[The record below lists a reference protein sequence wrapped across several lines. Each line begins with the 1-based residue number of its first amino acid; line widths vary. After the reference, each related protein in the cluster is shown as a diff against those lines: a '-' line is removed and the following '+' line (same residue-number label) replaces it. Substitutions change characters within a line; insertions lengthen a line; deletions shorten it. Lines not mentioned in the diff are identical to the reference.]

1 MRWLFLASIL
11 IAIGEIPLFLA
22 DYHTHSDAS
31 PDGHVTVSELASAA
45 IKAGLTELCIT
56 DHAECHGFIER
67 FDLPD
72 DVLYFYKEKLDEE
85 FPKAQAAYGDQIKLL
100 YGVEL
105 AQGHESPDV
114 YHDILAHTQFD
125 FVINSLHNLRG
136 ENDFCYVAHYPST
149 EVCRDLLRR
158 YVEELYETA
167 RLDQYDVIAHIGY
180 PLRYMRYRDGFD
192 VSLDAYQAEFA
203 EIFKYLVQNGRG
215 IELNVSGLR
224 DGGRNTFPTLDVLKL
239 YRSCGG
245 EIITVGS
252 DSHYARYIGVGIAR
266 GYEMLREA
274 GFRYVTAYDHRVP
287 RFEAL

>member
-1 MRWLFLASIL
+1 MRWLFLPPIL

-136 ENDFCYVAHYPST
+136 ENDFCYVKHYPSI

-224 DGGRNTFPTLDVLKL
+224 DGGCTTFPTLDVLKL
-239 YRSCGG
+239 YRACGG

-252 DSHYARYIGVGIAR
+252 DAHYARYIGVGIAR

-274 GFRYVTAYDHRVP
+274 GFRYVTAYDHCVP